1 VGRLSIGLLGGR
13 AAICPALLSD
23 LTTSSIAGK
32 WTIGRG
38 ATPFQAMIEAGSDS
52 CDSSRDALADSW
64 LSSSLGR
71 LPRKYSMPPLSSEE
85 LKSLKNRAMMAEK
98 SDGLFSVRIGVTGGH
113 LEAGHL
119 KAVAE
124 IAERFADSEI
134 HLTTRQGVEIPHVPY
149 RNLEALRAS
158 LEQAGL
164 RLASAGKCV
173 RGITAC
179 PGTYCKF
186 GQIDTQLLAH
196 RLHEQFGGRGGLPH
210 KFKIGIAGCRH
221 GCTKPQEND
230 LGIMS
235 LPTGYV
241 VYVGGKMGKSPRLA
255 DKLSRT
261 ISTEA
266 ELISLIEVVLKW
278 YIAKGLEKE
287 RLGSAIDRL
296 GIECLVA
303 DIQK

>member
-1 VGRLSIGLLGGR
+1 
-13 AAICPALLSD
+13 
-23 LTTSSIAGK
+23 
-32 WTIGRG
+32 
-38 ATPFQAMIEAGSDS
+38 
-52 CDSSRDALADSW
+52 
-64 LSSSLGR
+64 
-71 LPRKYSMPPLSSEE
+71 MPPLSAEE

-98 SDGLFSVRIGVTGGH
+98 SDGLFSIRIGVTGGH
-113 LEAGHL
+113 LEAEHL
-119 KAVAE
+119 KAIAE
-124 IAERFADSEI
+124 IAERFADSKI

-149 RNLEALRAS
+149 WNLEPLRAA
-158 LEQAGL
+158 LEEAGL

-186 GQIDTQLLAH
+186 GQIDTQLLAQK
-196 RLHEQFGGRGGLPH
+196 LHERFGGRGGLPH

-230 LGIMS
+230 LGIMGLS
-235 LPTGYV
+235 TGYV
-241 VYVGGKMGKSPRLA
+241 VFVGGKMGKSPRFA
-255 DKLSRT
+255 DKLPLNL
-261 ISTEA
+261 STET
-266 ELISLIEVVLKW
+266 ELFSLIEVVLRW
-278 YIAKGLEKE
+278 YSANGSEKE